1 MKKILF
7 TNTYSFTPMVGAI
20 TKINPEEIYLIIDK
34 KPDEHQKEAK
44 EKLKN
49 TFKHIK
55 FKEIKTSVYEVYEIA
70 KEIIKEIDKVY
81 NEDINEI
88 YIDIT
93 SGRKTKSIGIMLG
106 CYARSN
112 KIKEILYFTQEINK
126 MISIPKLSFEINKN
140 AYDLLSTIS
149 KKKITLSELA
159 NSNNKKLGRT
169 AVYNNIRDF
178 KEKGLVNEINGNLS
192 LTDYGKLILL

>member
-88 YIDIT
+88 YI
-93 SGRKTKSIGIMLG
+93 
-106 CYARSN
+106 
-112 KIKEILYFTQEINK
+112 EILLLEEKQSLLVLCLVVMQEVIK
-126 MISIPKLSFEINKN
+126 
-140 AYDLLSTIS
+140 
-149 KKKITLSELA
+149 
-159 NSNNKKLGRT
+159 
-169 AVYNNIRDF
+169 
-178 KEKGLVNEINGNLS
+178 
-192 LTDYGKLILL
+192 

>member
-34 KPDEHQKEAK
+34 KPDDHQKEAK

-88 YIDIT
+88 YVDIT

-126 MISIPKLSFEINKN
+126 MISVPKLSFEINKN

-159 NSNNKKLGRT
+159 NSNNKTLGRT

-178 KEKGLVNEINGNLS
+178 KEKGLVSEINGYLS